1 LIDPLL
7 RPKHPF
13 YTMRDMRRI
22 GLEAGLTLM
31 DARLELDQYRLDLTW
46 DRDLDQTQHGA
57 LAQCCFIYLK
67 A

>member
-1 LIDPLL
+1 
-7 RPKHPF
+7 
-13 YTMRDMRRI
+13 MRDMRRI
-22 GLEAGLTLM
+22 GLEAGLTLV